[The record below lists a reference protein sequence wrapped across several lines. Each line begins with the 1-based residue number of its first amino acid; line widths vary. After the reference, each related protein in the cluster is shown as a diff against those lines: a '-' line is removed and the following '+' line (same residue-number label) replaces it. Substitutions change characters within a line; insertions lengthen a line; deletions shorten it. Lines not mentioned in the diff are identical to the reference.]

1 MVLLDFVVLMNHSIP
16 GEALMR
22 GGLTTIFDFFYDYA
36 ED

>member
-22 GGLTTIFDFFYDYA
+22 GDLIKDIDNFYD
-36 ED
+36 